1 MLFVL
6 WPFLYCPL
14 SFLKLRFLITP
25 LVSSNCSYKYN
36 NNWMTKQFTPPYGTS
51 RAGIVHFSRFRLS
64 CVSHF
69 VFFLPAIFTLFGLS
83 IAWSC
88 AYLINVIPE
97 TCHTHLIWLIRCY
110 YYYWSDTS
118 TGGLLF
124 LERIILPIISVSAP
138 TRFIICVYCWNIQ
151 FLNNYQ
157 NYGGAGTAYPSI
169 ALELTWAHPQFLVV

>member
-1 MLFVL
+1 ML
-6 WPFLYCPL
+6 YEDD
-14 SFLKLRFLITP
+14 KTIH
-25 LVSSNCSYKYN
+25 
-36 NNWMTKQFTPPYGTS
+36 PPYGTS